1 MISPE
6 ATATVNK
13 VMRKIKLYK
22 AKQTSFAD
30 MTRKKKDELLT
41 ERIERIKHDQLLLRE
56 PSTPMSM
63 EMITNQQEISMPNI
77 VSEVHSTK
85 PKSRD
90 NRDRRN
96 ESRNLGLT
104 MRSEGPTDT
113 ASQTY
118 GSRLQERDARTR
130 NGVAKARTQ
139 ADDAIKPSDE
149 SVSVRSSS
157 LKASLLLEKP
167 TDAKK
172 PSPHISNI
180 NLAFNKQAAK

>member
-63 EMITNQQEISMPNI
+63 EMITNQQEMSMPNI

-90 NRDRRN
+90 RQN
-96 ESRNLGLT
+96 ESRNLGST
-104 MRSEGPTDT
+104 MKSEGPTDT

-130 NGVAKARTQ
+130 NGVAKASTQ
-139 ADDAIKPSDE
+139 ADDATKPSDE
-149 SVSVRSSS
+149 SVSGRSSS

-167 TDAKK
+167 TEAKK

-180 NLAFNKQAAK
+180 NLAFNKQEAK